1 MRLFRDL
8 FFYYILG
15 GIGAIAVSILLSF
28 TPVKDSPAAMIL
40 EFIPLFIW
48 ILLLGFLLNRVAAK
62 RIQKIYRQRAEDCC
76 VAPYIALLEKWCRLK
91 IPQNQMALCRIAL
104 STGYIETG
112 EFEKARRIL
121 QEMPPAFSDTAD
133 GMFAMAGY
141 YNNYALCLL
150 HEKNAP
156 GAAVALGYME
166 SAIRSGRLPEEK
178 YKDIQQSHQIKRYL
192 LRMLTGDYD
201 GAMAF
206 FCELAEAESAQML
219 ERVKARYWLGQI
231 CLHNRDNRQAAEYLK
246 FAAENGGD
254 TYYAARARALLARSE

>member
-8 FFYYILG
+8 LFYYIVG
-15 GIGAIAVSILLSF
+15 SVGALLCSALLLF
-28 TPVKDSPAAMIL
+28 TSVKDFPANMIL
-40 EFIPLFIW
+40 EFILLVW
-48 ILLLGFLLNRVAAK
+48 IFLLGFLLNRAAKK

-121 QEMPPAFSDTAD
+121 QEMPPAFSETAD

-231 CLHNRDNRQAAEYLK
+231 CLHNQDNRQAAEYLK